1 MTEFFLRILENSLSA
16 CWLVA
21 AVLLVRLLFQKAPQK
36 LFPLLWSLVGLR
48 LMLPFKAPSPFS
60 LVPQVPVDRGA
71 MAFPVLKILQV
82 LWLPVFLGLLAL
94 GLISYLRLRRK
105 LNTAVRCGA
114 DLWKSEQVHVPFVLG
129 SLRPRI
135 YLPFGLKPED
145 EANILRHERAHIR
158 RGDHRIKPL
167 AFLLLAMNWFNPLIW
182 VSYWLLAGDME
193 LACDELAAE
202 SLTRRDRASYSET
215 LLKCSLSE
223 KSIWV
228 CPLAFGTRRLKKRI
242 RLVTEGRKYTRPVRL
257 ACLSIILVLS
267 FCFLTDPLTKEK
279 IRDRELS
286 LVRDMTAARDLP
298 ARTDEAADSSPDP
311 LLLEDSASYPLQ
323 KEEKQLRGRGIIAA
337 EPMEPVLPEKS
348 GEAQETLPSHIV
360 LLLSQNLLSLTA
372 IPEGEG
378 LVLAAGEWS
387 VAPGEA
393 WPADAPAQFCIVV
406 PDINGKKNPLA
417 DPYP

>member
-21 AVLLVRLLFQKAPQK
+21 AVLLVRQLFQRAPKK

-60 LVPQVPVDRGA
+60 LVPQVEVERA
-71 MAFPVLKILQV
+71 SLAFPLIKIMQM
-82 LWLPVFLGLLAL
+82 LWLPVFLGLLCL
-94 GLISYLRLRRK
+94 GLVSYFRLRRR
-105 LNTAVRCGA
+105 LNTAVRCGT
-114 DLWKSEQVHVPFVLG
+114 DFWKSEQVQVPFVLG
-129 SLRPRI
+129 SFQPRI
-135 YLPFGLKPED
+135 YLPFGLTPED

-167 AFLLLAMNWFNPLIW
+167 AFFMLALNWFNPLIW
-182 VSYWLLAGDME
+182 LSYWLLAGDME

-257 ACLSIILVLS
+257 SSLAIILILS
-267 FCFLTDPLTKEK
+267 LCFLTDPLTKVKIPEGKLPEK
-279 IRDRELS
+279 
-286 LVRDMTAARDLP
+286 A
-298 ARTDEAADSSPDP
+298 
-311 LLLEDSASYPLQ
+311 SASYPLQ

-337 EPMEPVLPEKS
+337 EPTEPVLPEKS

-360 LLLSQNLLSLTA
+360 LLLSQNPLSLTA

-406 PDINGKKNPLA
+406 PEINGKKNPLA

>member
-21 AVLLVRLLFQKAPQK
+21 AVLLVRLLFQSAPKK

-60 LVPQVPVDRGA
+60 LVPQVEVNGGA
-71 MAFPVLKILQV
+71 MTFPVLQILQI
-82 LWLPVFLGLLAL
+82 LWLPVFLGLLCL
-94 GLISYLRLRRK
+94 GLVSYFRLRRK
-105 LNTAVRCGA
+105 LNTAVRCGT
-114 DLWKSEQVHVPFVLG
+114 DFWKSEQVQVPFVLG
-129 SLRPRI
+129 SFRPRI
-135 YLPFGLKPED
+135 YLPFGLMPAD

-182 VSYWLLAGDME
+182 ISYWLLSGDME
-193 LACDELAAE
+193 LACDELAAA

-298 ARTDEAADSSPDP
+298 VWTDEAPDSLPDSM
-311 LLLEDSASYPLQ
+311 LTVDSASYPCQ

-337 EPMEPVLPEKS
+337 EPTEPVLPEKS

-372 IPEGEG
+372 IPEGDG

-393 WPADAPAQFCIVV
+393 WQADAPAQFCIVV
-406 PDINGKKNPLA
+406 PEINGKKNPLA

>member
-60 LVPQVPVDRGA
+60 LVPQVEVERA
-71 MAFPVLKILQV
+71 SLAFPVLKTLQM

-135 YLPFGLKPED
+135 YLPFGLTPED

-182 VSYWLLAGDME
+182 ISYWLLSGDME
-193 LACDELAAE
+193 LACDELAAA

-242 RLVTEGRKYTRPVRL
+242 CLVTEGRKYTRPVRFASL
-257 ACLSIILVLS
+257 AIILVLS

-279 IRDRELS
+279 IRDRELN
-286 LVRDMTAARDLP
+286 LVRDLPTGRDLP
-298 ARTDEAADSSPDP
+298 VRMDEAVDSSPVS
-311 LLLEDSASYPLQ
+311 LLPEDSASYPRQ
-323 KEEKQLRGRGIIAA
+323 REEKQLRGAGRDAGEFI
-337 EPMEPVLPEKS
+337 EPLLPEKS
-348 GEAQETLPSHIV
+348 EETQETLPSYMV
-360 LLLSQNLLSLTA
+360 LCLSQEILQLTDL
-372 IPEGEG
+372 PEGEG
-378 LVLAAGEWS
+378 LVLAEGELS
-387 VAPGEA
+387 VLAEEEWPGE
-393 WPADAPAQFCIVV
+393 APAQFYIVV
-406 PDINGKKNPLA
+406 PDRIGDKNPVTE
-417 DPYP
+417 P

>member
-60 LVPQVPVDRGA
+60 LVPQVEVERA
-71 MAFPVLKILQV
+71 SLAFPLIKIMQI
-82 LWLPVFLGLLAL
+82 LWLPVFLGLLCL
-94 GLISYLRLRRK
+94 GLLNFLRLRRR
-105 LNTAVRCGA
+105 LNTAVRCGT
-114 DLWKSEQVHVPFVLG
+114 DFWKSEQVQVPFVLG
-129 SLRPRI
+129 SFRPRI
-135 YLPFGLKPED
+135 YLPFGLTPED

-167 AFLLLAMNWFNPLIW
+167 AFFMLALNWFNPLIW
-182 VSYWLLAGDME
+182 LSYWLLAGDME
-193 LACDELAAE
+193 LACDELVAE

-215 LLKCSLSE
+215 QLKCSLSE

-242 RLVTEGRKYTRPVRL
+242 RLVTEGRKYTRPVRFASL
-257 ACLSIILVLS
+257 AIILILS
-267 FCFLTDPLTKEK
+267 LCFLTDPLTKVKIPESKLPEK
-279 IRDRELS
+279 
-286 LVRDMTAARDLP
+286 A
-298 ARTDEAADSSPDP
+298 
-311 LLLEDSASYPLQ
+311 SASYPLQ

-337 EPMEPVLPEKS
+337 EPTEPVLPEKS

-360 LLLSQNLLSLTA
+360 LLLSQNPLSLTA